1 VEIDEDVDDVI
12 SDDDLVLDAEEDVED
27 EDDL

>member
-1 VEIDEDVDDVI
+1 VDDVI

-27 EDDL
+27 EDDM